1 MGMGDKSHEGLTL
14 QLVDLTVI
22 FSPPTG
28 LIKTLLRAFLHSL
41 SLITY
46 FCKSPCNRTQ
56 PSCWMLHVASVCTQC
71 CMLLRFVANCCAK
84 FETGQIFSYMQTD
97 EITLNTVGQ
106 QFWELLRPFAR
117 SFRISFPF
125 FSREKIGC
133 SRLSFTFTSNGNR
146 EFVPRDNGSPLLVV
160 YCSLFLHINQQFH
173 TIFYL

>member
-1 MGMGDKSHEGLTL
+1 MSDKFRFPVEKLPTYPSPNSTLTFASHLGQNVGFRGGVGGQFPRNLNLSEMFRNFVGWNKMGMGDKSHEGLTL

-22 FSPPTG
+22 FSPPTR

-71 CMLLRFVANCCAK
+71 CMLLRFVVICCAK
-84 FETGQIFSYMQTD
+84 FETGQMFSYMQTD

-106 QFWELLRPFAR
+106 QFWELLRPFA
-117 SFRISFPF
+117 
-125 FSREKIGC
+125 
-133 SRLSFTFTSNGNR
+133 
-146 EFVPRDNGSPLLVV
+146 
-160 YCSLFLHINQQFH
+160 
-173 TIFYL
+173 